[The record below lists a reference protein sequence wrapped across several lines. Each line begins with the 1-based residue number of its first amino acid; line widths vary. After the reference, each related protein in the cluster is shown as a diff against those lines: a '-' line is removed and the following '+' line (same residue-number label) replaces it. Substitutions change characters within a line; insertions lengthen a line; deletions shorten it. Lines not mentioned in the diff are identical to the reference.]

1 MEQAISPNMLDSIL
15 APMYQQWIV
24 QSLLVTLAISVIT
37 IAASSVLGVLLAFL
51 RCLPVK
57 LISVSTL
64 LLGSIFRDTPLLLQL
79 LFWYIAGPE
88 IFPSALIDF
97 LRTEHDLHLFGVALG
112 WPSFEF
118 IVGCFGLTIYSAV
131 FIAEDI
137 RSGVLSVKKEQTEAA
152 LALGMTSVQALRIVV
167 IPQALRA
174 ALPAIFGQYMNVVK
188 NSSLTMAIAVNDI
201 SNIAFKINDET
212 GKTFTAFAVATVLYV
227 VINAF
232 INLLANW
239 RERNRLQVA

>member
-1 MEQAISPNMLDSIL
+1 MLDSIL

-24 QSLLVTLAISVIT
+24 QALLVTLAISIVTIT
-37 IAASSVLGVLLAFL
+37 ASSLLGLLLAFL

-57 LISVSTL
+57 AVSVSVL
-64 LLGSIFRDTPLLLQL
+64 LMGSIFRDTPLLLQL

-88 IFPSALIDF
+88 LFPSWLIDF
-97 LRTEHDLHLFGVALG
+97 LRTKHELSLFGISLG

-118 IVGCFGLTIYSAV
+118 IVGCFALTIYSAV

-137 RSGVLSVKKEQTEAA
+137 RSGVLSVKKEQTEAGM
-152 LALGMTSVQALRIVV
+152 ALGMTSSQVLRVV
-167 IPQALRA
+167 ILPQALRA
-174 ALPAIFGQYMNVVK
+174 AMPAIFGQYMNIVK

-201 SNIAFKINDET
+201 SNIALKINDET
-212 GKTFTAFAVATVLYV
+212 GKTFVAFGVATVIYV
-227 VINAF
+227 TINVF
-232 INLLANW
+232 INLLANR